1 MLFKNFLRL
10 ASLLCILTFIVG
22 CTSNASEK
30 IDGRWVLD
38 VQKTRDYTP
47 PSEEEK
53 SLLEQSKDLVE
64 RGVQNIMED
73 TELTFN
79 TKDKTVSGKL
89 FGVSISNKQY
99 GIVNDSS
106 ENCTIVVINSKLTI
120 TPKGNS
126 LTLQKENGDLYY
138 FNKAQ

>member
-1 MLFKNFLRL
+1 MAFKNFLQL
-10 ASLLCILTFIVG
+10 ASLLCIFAFIVG

-47 PSEEEK
+47 PAQEEK
-53 SLLEQSKDLVE
+53 SLLEQSKELVE

-99 GIVNDSS
+99 GIVNDSAES
-106 ENCTIVVINSKLTI
+106 CTIVVINSKLTI
-120 TPKGNS
+120 TPKGNA
-126 LTLQKENGDLYY
+126 LTLQRENGDMYY